1 MCRTAGMTTLVL
13 ILNPAAEL
21 VDRMDLSLTRQIMR
35 IGITMRSRMTMEKM
49 SERLT
54 EKQLNYSRG
63 GATISR
69 GQEAGQASWPR
80 MFYRVPPTAEPGKG
94 SEYSIMQTLLLVA
107 FALFAGLLM
116 TRLFV
121 KFHLP
126 DVTAYLVTGVLIGP
140 CVLGRLGIRGFGF
153 NTFDEVES
161 LSLISDVALGFIAFA
176 IGHEFR
182 LSALKQTGRQATI
195 VGILQAVVTTI
206 VVDAALIALHYAMP
220 ELLSMPAAI
229 TLGAIASATAPAATL
244 MVVRQYKA
252 KGPVTDVLLPVVALD
267 DAVGLVVFAVSF
279 GIAQSMESGSV
290 NTLALIVEPIGE
302 VVLSLLLG
310 AAVGFALTDL
320 ERYFHSHRN
329 RNALIV
335 GSVVLTVAL
344 SQIKFDVG
352 PFTFGFSS
360 LLVCMML
367 GTVFCNFCPL
377 SEDLMLQ
384 ADRWSGPAITLFFV
398 LSGSALQ
405 FDVFAEPAVI
415 LIGAVYIIARSLGK
429 YFGARVSSDLAHC
442 PENVRKYLGIT
453 LLPQAGVALG
463 MCATAYRL
471 LPQDGVLIRSIILFS
486 VLVYELVGPS
496 LTKMALT
503 RAGDIQ
509 TIPAEIK
516 NRREKRLKQIT
527 KPVPAKFDH

>member
-1 MCRTAGMTTLVL
+1 M
-13 ILNPAAEL
+13 
-21 VDRMDLSLTRQIMR
+21 QI
-35 IGITMRSRMTMEKM
+35 
-49 SERLT
+49 
-54 EKQLNYSRG
+54 
-63 GATISR
+63 
-69 GQEAGQASWPR
+69 
-80 MFYRVPPTAEPGKG
+80 
-94 SEYSIMQTLLLVA
+94 LLLTA

-140 CVLGRLGIRGFGF
+140 CVLGRLGVPGLGFR
-153 NTFDEVES
+153 TFDEVES

-182 LSALKQTGRQATI
+182 MSALKQTGRQATI
-195 VGILQAVVTTI
+195 IGILQAVTATV
-206 VVDAALIALHYAMP
+206 VVDAALIATHFAMP
-220 ELLSMPAAI
+220 DLLSIPVAI
-229 TLGAIASATAPAATL
+229 TLGAIAAATAPAATL

-279 GIAQSMESGSV
+279 GIAQSMLNGTV
-290 NTLALIVEPIGE
+290 NTTALILEPVME
-302 VVLSLLLG
+302 VLMSLVLG
-310 AAVGFALTDL
+310 GAVGFGLTFL

-344 SQIKFDVG
+344 SQLSFKVG
-352 PFTFGFSS
+352 PFEFGFSS

-367 GTVFCNFCPL
+367 GTIFCNFCPL
-377 SEDLMLQ
+377 SDDLMLQ

-405 FDVFAEPAVI
+405 FEVFSQPSVV
-415 LIGAVYIIARSLGK
+415 LIGVIYIVARSLGK
-429 YFGARVSSDLAHC
+429 YVGARFSAELAHS
-442 PENVRKYLGIT
+442 PEVVKKYLGIT

-463 MCATAYRL
+463 MCTTAFRVMG
-471 LPQDGVLIRSIILFS
+471 QEGVLIRSIVLFS
-486 VLVYELVGPS
+486 VLVYELIGPS

-503 RAGDIQ
+503 RAGDIK
-509 TIPAEIK
+509 TKPKEVV
-516 NRREKRLKQIT
+516 NRRQAQLKEAGKT
-527 KPVPAKFDH
+527 VPAKFDR